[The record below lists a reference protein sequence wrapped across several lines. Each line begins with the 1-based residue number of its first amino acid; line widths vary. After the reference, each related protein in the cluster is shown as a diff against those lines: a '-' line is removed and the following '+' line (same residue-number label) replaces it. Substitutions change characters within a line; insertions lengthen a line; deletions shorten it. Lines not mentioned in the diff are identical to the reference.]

1 MEILQLCSK
10 IVVYYHT
17 YSGWWPYYNDK
28 DEIIISSILTQN
40 TNWKNVVKSLN
51 NIFQE
56 VGSTSLDRVGELD
69 YEVLKD
75 LISPSGFSKSK
86 ARTILEV
93 ARYINC
99 YGGYRVFKNLLFSLV
114 RSSKSF
120 KEVIGIVDSY
130 RNELMRVKGIGKE
143 TADSIL
149 LYSFE
154 VPTFVIDNYTVRII
168 NSLLSKSFRKDRDYE
183 FLRRM
188 FLDCI
193 FGNLRLFLDLGG
205 LVKAWDRSRNYLECS
220 IGSVLERVVLV
231 LKVLHAGFVE
241 IGKMGLKSRDEL
253 INFLSLKF

>member
-1 MEILQLCSK
+1 M
-10 IVVYYHT
+10 VHYHT
-17 YSGWWPYYNDK
+17 YSSWWPYYNDK

-75 LISPSGFSKSK
+75 IINPSGFSKSK
-86 ARTILEV
+86 AKTILEV
-93 ARYINC
+93 ARYING
-99 YGGYRVFKNLLFSLV
+99 YGGYRVFKNLMFSLI
-114 RSSKSF
+114 RRSKSF

-168 NSLLSKSFRKDRDYE
+168 NSLFSKSFRKDRDYE
-183 FLRRM
+183 FLRGM

-193 FGNLRLFLDLGG
+193 FGNLRLFLDLGS
-205 LVKAWDRSRNYLECS
+205 LVKAWNYWECS

-241 IGKMGLKSRDEL
+241 IGKMGLKSSNEL
-253 INFLSLKF
+253 IDFLCLKF